1 MEELY
6 STLLPY
12 GQVHCMTWSGA
23 NLVAV
28 SLSEEIPD
36 NVTEGSERFGALWML
51 SSVFQLVLLCM
62 QGESELHSCVRP
74 RQALDLPQV
83 SSEQVHMILCVMQT
97 PYIARL

>member
-1 MEELY
+1 M
-6 STLLPY
+6 
-12 GQVHCMTWSGA
+12 
-23 NLVAV
+23 AV

-83 SSEQVHMILCVMQT
+83 SSEQVHMILCVHAGT
-97 PYIARL
+97 LYSTIVNFILTFSKPALPEL